1 MTVEIRIKPD
11 IDGAILTGVTH
22 VSYSDDMSEL
32 LIHHKKWVL
41 SVKRGDIDYFVVRG
55 K

>member
-11 IDGAILTGVTH
+11 IDGVVLTGVTH
-22 VSYSDDMSEL
+22 VSYNDDASEL
-32 LIHHKKWVL
+32 LIHHRKWVL
-41 SVKRGDIDYFVVRG
+41 SVKRDDIDYFVVRS